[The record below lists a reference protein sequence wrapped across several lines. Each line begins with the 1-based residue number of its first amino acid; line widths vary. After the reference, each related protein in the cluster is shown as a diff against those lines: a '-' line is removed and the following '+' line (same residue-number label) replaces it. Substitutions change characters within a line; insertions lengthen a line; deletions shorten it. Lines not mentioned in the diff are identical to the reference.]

1 VWKTLLMKPTFAC
14 LENVK
19 SRVAVIGIPLDNTGT
34 YRPGTRF
41 APQKIRDAAC
51 NLELYS
57 IMANKSI
64 EDVGFK
70 DYGDIVLPP
79 GDTVRSLQ
87 RIELITRN
95 ISGEHYG
102 LLVILG
108 GEHLLTYSTV
118 RALEDRIDTLIV
130 FDAHLDSRLE
140 YLDSNVNHA
149 TFLRKLIEEGVNV
162 LHIGSRAY
170 TEDEVN
176 YVKSKSNVKVFNI
189 LDVYNNKL
197 EFSDLGRTYV
207 SVDLDVFDPAIA
219 PGVSNP
225 EPLGLN
231 TYMFLNILKNVFN
244 KSTSIVAIDVVE
256 VNPLVDYSDV
266 TSILAAKVVIESVG
280 LYLSKT
286 TEYNVK

>member
-1 VWKTLLMKPTFAC
+1 MWKTLLMKPTFAC

-79 GDTVRSLQ
+79 GDTARSLQ

-95 ISGEHYG
+95 ISGEHNG

>member
-79 GDTVRSLQ
+79 GDTARSLQ

-95 ISGEHYG
+95 ISGEHNG

>member
-1 VWKTLLMKPTFAC
+1 
-14 LENVK
+14 
-19 SRVAVIGIPLDNTGT
+19 
-34 YRPGTRF
+34 
-41 APQKIRDAAC
+41 
-51 NLELYS
+51 
-57 IMANKSI
+57 
-64 EDVGFK
+64 
-70 DYGDIVLPP
+70 
-79 GDTVRSLQ
+79 
-87 RIELITRN
+87 
-95 ISGEHYG
+95 
-102 LLVILG
+102 
-108 GEHLLTYSTV
+108 
-118 RALEDRIDTLIV
+118 
-130 FDAHLDSRLE
+130 
-140 YLDSNVNHA
+140 VNHA

-197 EFSDLGRTYV
+197 EFRDLGRTYV

>member
-1 VWKTLLMKPTFAC
+1 MWKTLLMKPTFAC

-41 APQKIRDAAC
+41 APQKIRAAAC

-95 ISGEHYG
+95 ISGEHNG

-149 TFLRKLIEEGVNV
+149 TFLRKLIEE
-162 LHIGSRAY
+162 
-170 TEDEVN
+170 
-176 YVKSKSNVKVFNI
+176 I
-189 LDVYNNKL
+189 L
-197 EFSDLGRTYV
+197 E
-207 SVDLDVFDPAIA
+207 
-219 PGVSNP
+219 
-225 EPLGLN
+225 
-231 TYMFLNILKNVFN
+231 
-244 KSTSIVAIDVVE
+244 
-256 VNPLVDYSDV
+256 
-266 TSILAAKVVIESVG
+266 
-280 LYLSKT
+280 
-286 TEYNVK
+286 